1 LEADGIAADRN
12 SSRVIRQ
19 MLQRLFVG
27 PWSSTILDQGGGT
40 IPFVG
45 PTNALRY
52 TPVYRAVTLIANDVA
67 RIEVEVS
74 NSGADSLLRSP
85 SPYMSA
91 FELRRAMTMQVLL
104 YGNAFAAINRTR
116 GGELLELILLEADS
130 VSLDLTGP
138 RPVYR
143 TRAYGDL
150 TPEQVF
156 HLRAPS
162 TTGLWGDSP
171 VSLCRTSLQLM
182 AAQED
187 MALKAYSNAGN
198 PKIALVHPGPLSL
211 EARQRIMADYE
222 AKHAGTS
229 NTGKPLVLAEGMRI
243 ERISSTLDD
252 AGLQAARQY
261 SVGDV
266 SRIYGVPSSY
276 LSENVGPSYGTLEWL
291 SRMYVD
297 ACLTQWL
304 TCWRAEIIAKL
315 ATPFDSVVFDTDD
328 LVRPGM
334 AETMAALRTAVEAGF
349 MTRNEAR
356 EELDMAPLPGLNEP
370 IIAMNMGT
378 GGGQTNIGTDTSE
391 NAGSPNDF

>member
-1 LEADGIAADRN
+1 VL
-12 SSRVIRQ
+12 RQ
-19 MLQRLFVG
+19 LLQRLFVG
-27 PWSSTILDQGGGT
+27 PYSSTILYEGSGSL
-40 IPFVG
+40 PFVG
-45 PTNALRY
+45 ASNALRY
-52 TPVYRAVTLIANDVA
+52 TPVYRAVSLISSDVA
-67 RIEVEVS
+67 RVELDVS
-74 NSGADSLLRSP
+74 SAGAQSLLENP
-85 SPYMSA
+85 SPYMSGHE
-91 FELRRAMTMQVLL
+91 FRRAMTMQLL
-104 YGNAFAAINRTR
+104 LWGNAFAAINRTR
-116 GGELLELILLEADS
+116 GGELIELILLEPDS
-130 VSLDLTGP
+130 VSLDTTGAMP
-138 RPVYR
+138 FYK
-143 TRAYGDL
+143 TRVYGDL
-150 TPEQVF
+150 QMDQMF
-156 HLRAPS
+156 HLRAPN
-162 TTGLWGDSP
+162 TNGLWGESP
-171 VSLCRTSLQLM
+171 VNLCRTSLQLL

-222 AKHAGTS
+222 AKHSGTA

-297 ACLTQWL
+297 ACLQQWL
-304 TCWRAEIIAKL
+304 NVWRAEIVAKL
-315 ATPFDSVVFDTDD
+315 GGPGSAVTWDTDE

-356 EELDMAPLPGLNEP
+356 EELDLPPLAGLDEP
-370 IIAMNMGT
+370 IVALNMGT
-378 GGGQTNIGTDTSE
+378 GGGGTNLGTDTSE
-391 NAGSPNDF
+391 NAGTPNDF

>member
-1 LEADGIAADRN
+1 M
-12 SSRVIRQ
+12 IRS
-19 MLQRLFVG
+19 LIQRLFVG
-27 PWSSTILDQGGGT
+27 PWSSTILTEGGGS
-40 IPFVG
+40 IPYVSAS
-45 PTNALRY
+45 NALRY
-52 TPVYRAVTLIANDVA
+52 TPVYRAVTLIANDIA
-67 RIEVEVS
+67 RIEMEVTA
-74 NSGADSLLRSP
+74 SGADSLLRSP

-91 FELRRAMTMQVLL
+91 FEMRRAMTMQVLL

-116 GGELLELILLEADS
+116 GGELLELILLEPDS

-138 RPVYR
+138 RPIYR
-143 TRAYGDL
+143 TRLYGDL
-150 TPEQVF
+150 AQEQIF
-156 HLRAPS
+156 HLRAPN

-171 VSLCRTSLQLM
+171 INLCRTSLQLM
-182 AAQED
+182 AAQEE

-211 EARQRIMADYE
+211 EARQRITADYE
-222 AKHAGTS
+222 AKHAGTQ
-229 NTGKPLVLAEGMRI
+229 NTGKPLVLAEGMRV

-297 ACLTQWL
+297 ACLQQWMQV
-304 TCWRAEIIAKL
+304 WKAEIITKL
-315 ATPFDSVVFDTDD
+315 ATPFDSVIFDTDD
-328 LVRPGM
+328 IVRPGM

-349 MTRNEAR
+349 LTRNEAR
-356 EELDMAPLPGLNEP
+356 EELDLEPLPGLDAP
-370 IIAMNMGT
+370 IVALNMGT
-378 GGGQTNIGTDTSE
+378 GGGQTNLGTDTSE
-391 NAGSPNDF
+391 DAGSPNDF

>member
-1 LEADGIAADRN
+1 ML
-12 SSRVIRQ
+12 RQ
-19 MLQRLFVG
+19 LLQRLFVG
-27 PWSSTILDQGGGT
+27 PYSSTILYEGSGSL
-40 IPFVG
+40 PFVG
-45 PTNALRY
+45 ASNALRY
-52 TPVYRAVTLIANDVA
+52 TPVYRAVSLISSDVA
-67 RIEVEVS
+67 RVELDVS
-74 NSGADSLLRSP
+74 SAGAQSLLENP
-85 SPYMSA
+85 SPYMSGHE
-91 FELRRAMTMQVLL
+91 FRRAMTMQLL
-104 YGNAFAAINRTR
+104 LWGNAFAAINRTR
-116 GGELLELILLEADS
+116 GGELIELILLEPDS
-130 VSLDLTGP
+130 VSLDTTGAMP
-138 RPVYR
+138 FYK
-143 TRAYGDL
+143 TRVYGDL
-150 TPEQVF
+150 QMDQMF
-156 HLRAPS
+156 HLRAPN
-162 TTGLWGDSP
+162 TNGLWGESP
-171 VSLCRTSLQLM
+171 VNLCRTSLQLL

-222 AKHAGTS
+222 AKHAGTA

-297 ACLTQWL
+297 ACLQQWL
-304 TCWRAEIIAKL
+304 NVWRAEIVAKL
-315 ATPFDSVVFDTDD
+315 GGPGSAVTWDTDE

-356 EELDMAPLPGLNEP
+356 EELDLPPLAGLDEP
-370 IIAMNMGT
+370 IVALNMGT
-378 GGGQTNIGTDTSE
+378 GGGGTNLGTDTSE
-391 NAGSPNDF
+391 NAGTPNDF

>member
-1 LEADGIAADRN
+1 
-12 SSRVIRQ
+12 
-19 MLQRLFVG
+19 MFVG
-27 PWSSTILDQGGGT
+27 PWSSTIIDQGGGSV
-40 IPFVG
+40 PFVG
-45 PTNALRY
+45 PSNALRY
-52 TPVYRAVTLIANDVA
+52 TPVYRAVTLIASDIA
-67 RIEVEVS
+67 RIETEIS
-74 NSGADSLLRSP
+74 ATGANSLFQSP
-85 SPYMSA
+85 SRWMSA
-91 FELRRAMTMQVLL
+91 FEFRRSMTMQVLL

-116 GGELLELILLEADS
+116 GGELLELITLEPDS
-130 VSLDLTGP
+130 VSLDVQGASP
-138 RPVYR
+138 IYK
-143 TRAYGDL
+143 TRQYGDL
-150 TPEQVF
+150 SMDQVF
-156 HLRAPS
+156 HLKAPNTS
-162 TTGLWGDSP
+162 GLWGESP
-171 VSLCRTSLQLM
+171 ISLCRTSLQLM

-222 AKHAGTS
+222 AKHAGTA

-297 ACLTQWL
+297 ACLMPWMQV
-304 TCWRAEIIAKL
+304 WRSEILSKL
-315 ATPFDSVVFDTDD
+315 ATPFDTVTFDTDD

-356 EELDMAPLPGLNEP
+356 EELDLDPLPGLDAP
-370 IIAMNMGT
+370 IQALNMGT
-378 GGGQTNIGTDTSE
+378 GGGQTNIGNDTSE

>member
-1 LEADGIAADRN
+1 M
-12 SSRVIRQ
+12 IRS
-19 MLQRLFVG
+19 LIQRLFVG
-27 PWSSTILDQGGGT
+27 PWSSTILTEGGGS
-40 IPFVG
+40 IPYVSAS
-45 PTNALRY
+45 NALRY
-52 TPVYRAVTLIANDVA
+52 TPVYRAVTLIANDIA
-67 RIEVEVS
+67 RIEMEVTA
-74 NSGADSLLRSP
+74 SGADSLLRSP

-91 FELRRAMTMQVLL
+91 FEMRRAMTMQVLL

-116 GGELLELILLEADS
+116 GGELLELILLEPDS

-138 RPVYR
+138 RPIYR
-143 TRAYGDL
+143 TRLYGDL
-150 TPEQVF
+150 AQEQIF
-156 HLRAPS
+156 HLRAPN

-171 VSLCRTSLQLM
+171 INLCRTSLQLM
-182 AAQED
+182 AAQEE

-211 EARQRIMADYE
+211 EARQRITADYE
-222 AKHAGTS
+222 AKHAGTQ
-229 NTGKPLVLAEGMRI
+229 NTGRPLVLAEGMRV

-297 ACLTQWL
+297 ACLQQWMQV
-304 TCWRAEIIAKL
+304 WKAEIITKL
-315 ATPFDSVVFDTDD
+315 ATPFDSVIFDTDD
-328 LVRPGM
+328 IVRPGM

-356 EELDMAPLPGLNEP
+356 EELDLEPLPGLDAP
-370 IIAMNMGT
+370 IVALNMGT
-378 GGGQTNIGTDTSE
+378 GGGQTNLGDDTSE
-391 NAGSPNDF
+391 EAGTPNDF

>member
-1 LEADGIAADRN
+1 M
-12 SSRVIRQ
+12 IRS
-19 MLQRLFVG
+19 LIQRLFVG
-27 PWSSTILDQGGGT
+27 PWSSTILTEGGGS
-40 IPFVG
+40 IPYVSAN
-45 PTNALRY
+45 NALRY
-52 TPVYRAVTLIANDVA
+52 TPVYRAVTLIANDIA
-67 RIEVEVS
+67 RIEMEVTA
-74 NSGADSLLRSP
+74 SGADSLLRSP

-91 FELRRAMTMQVLL
+91 FEMRRAMTMQVLL

-116 GGELLELILLEADS
+116 GGELLELILLEPDS

-138 RPVYR
+138 RPIYR
-143 TRAYGDL
+143 TRLYGDL
-150 TPEQVF
+150 AQEQIF
-156 HLRAPS
+156 HLRAPN

-171 VSLCRTSLQLM
+171 INLCRTSLQLM
-182 AAQED
+182 AAQEE

-211 EARQRIMADYE
+211 EARQRITADYE
-222 AKHAGTS
+222 AKHAGTQ
-229 NTGKPLVLAEGMRI
+229 NTGKPLVLAEGMRV

-297 ACLTQWL
+297 ACLQQWMQV
-304 TCWRAEIIAKL
+304 WKAEIITKL
-315 ATPFDSVVFDTDD
+315 ATPFDSVIFDTDD
-328 LVRPGM
+328 IVRPGM

-349 MTRNEAR
+349 LTRNEAR
-356 EELDMAPLPGLNEP
+356 EELDLEPLPGLDAP
-370 IIAMNMGT
+370 IVALNMGT
-378 GGGQTNIGTDTSE
+378 GGGQTNLGTDTSE
-391 NAGSPNDF
+391 DAGSPNDF

>member
-1 LEADGIAADRN
+1 MVRDFLR
-12 SSRVIRQ
+12 
-19 MLQRLFVG
+19 RLFVG
-27 PWSSTILDQGGGT
+27 PYSATILSESSGA

-45 PTNALRY
+45 PSNALRY
-52 TPVYRAVTLIANDVA
+52 TPVYRAVTLIAGDIA
-67 RIEVEVS
+67 RIECDIS
-74 NSGADSLLRSP
+74 APGADSLLKSP
-85 SPYMSA
+85 SRYMSA
-91 FELRRAMTMQVLL
+91 FEFRRAMTMQVLL

-130 VSLDLTGP
+130 VSLDVTKVDP
-138 RPVYR
+138 IYK
-143 TRAYGDL
+143 TRLYGDL
-150 TPEQVF
+150 TMDQMF
-156 HLRAPS
+156 HLKAPN
-162 TTGLWGDSP
+162 TNGLWGESP

-187 MALKAYSNAGN
+187 MALKAFSNAGN

-266 SRIYGVPSSY
+266 ARIYGVPSSY
-276 LSENVGPSYGTLEWL
+276 LSETAGPSYGTLEWL

-297 ACLTQWL
+297 ACLMPWL
-304 TCWRAEIIAKL
+304 QCWASEIKSKL
-315 ATPFDSVVFDTDD
+315 AGVGETVSFDTDD

-334 AETMAALRTAVEAGF
+334 AETMAALRTAVEAGV

-356 EELDMAPLPGLNEP
+356 EELDLEPLPGLDTPTLALNVG
-370 IIAMNMGT
+370 A
-378 GGGQTNIGTDTSE
+378 GGGSTNIGEDTSE
-391 NAGSPNDF
+391 SAGTPNDF

>member
-1 LEADGIAADRN
+1 VVRDFLR
-12 SSRVIRQ
+12 
-19 MLQRLFVG
+19 RLFVG
-27 PWSSTILDQGGGT
+27 PYSATILQESSGA

-45 PTNALRY
+45 PSNALRY
-52 TPVYRAVTLIANDVA
+52 TPVYRAVTLIAGDIA
-67 RIEVEVS
+67 RIECDIS
-74 NSGADSLLRSP
+74 APGADSLLKSP
-85 SPYMSA
+85 SRFMSA
-91 FELRRAMTMQVLL
+91 FEFRRAMTMQVLL

-116 GGELLELILLEADS
+116 GGELLELILLDADS
-130 VSLDLTGP
+130 VSLDLNGAAP
-138 RPVYR
+138 IYK
-143 TRAYGDL
+143 TRLYGDL
-150 TPEQVF
+150 AMDQVF
-156 HLRAPS
+156 HLKAPN
-162 TTGLWGDSP
+162 TNGLWGDSP

-187 MALKAYSNAGN
+187 MALKAFSNAGN

-276 LSENVGPSYGTLEWL
+276 LSETAGPSYGTLEWL

-297 ACLTQWL
+297 ACLMPWMQ
-304 TCWRAEIIAKL
+304 CWRSEILAKL
-315 ATPFDSVVFDTDD
+315 AGTGETVAFDTDD

-334 AETMAALRTAVEAGF
+334 AETMAALRTAVEAGV

-356 EELDMAPLPGLNEP
+356 EELDLAPLPGLDTPTLALNVG
-370 IIAMNMGT
+370 A
-378 GGGQTNIGTDTSE
+378 GGGSTNIGDDTSE
-391 NAGSPNDF
+391 SAGTPNDF

>member
-1 LEADGIAADRN
+1 MVRDFLR
-12 SSRVIRQ
+12 
-19 MLQRLFVG
+19 RLFVG
-27 PWSSTILDQGGGT
+27 PYSATILQESSGA

-45 PTNALRY
+45 PSNALKY
-52 TPVYRAVTLIANDVA
+52 TPVYRAVTLIAGDIA
-67 RIEVEVS
+67 RIECDIS
-74 NSGADSLLRSP
+74 APGADSLLKSP
-85 SPYMSA
+85 SRFMSA
-91 FELRRAMTMQVLL
+91 FEFRRAMTMQVLL
-104 YGNAFAAINRTR
+104 YGNAFAAINKTR
-116 GGELLELILLEADS
+116 GGELLELIMLEADS
-130 VSLDLTGP
+130 VSLDLNGP
-138 RPVYR
+138 EPIYK
-143 TRAYGDL
+143 TRLYGDL
-150 TPEQVF
+150 TMDQVF
-156 HLRAPS
+156 HLKAPN
-162 TTGLWGDSP
+162 TNGMWGESP

-187 MALKAYSNAGN
+187 MALKAFSNAGN

-266 SRIYGVPSSY
+266 ARIYGVPSSY
-276 LSENVGPSYGTLEWL
+276 LSETAGPSYGTLEWL

-297 ACLTQWL
+297 ACLMPWL
-304 TCWRAEIIAKL
+304 QCWRAEILAKL
-315 ATPFDSVVFDTDD
+315 AGTGETVAFDTDD

-334 AETMAALRTAVEAGF
+334 AETMAALRTAVEAGV

-356 EELDMAPLPGLNEP
+356 EELDLAPLPGLDTPTLALNVG
-370 IIAMNMGT
+370 A
-378 GGGQTNIGTDTSE
+378 GGGSTNIGNDTSE
-391 NAGSPNDF
+391 SAGTPNDF